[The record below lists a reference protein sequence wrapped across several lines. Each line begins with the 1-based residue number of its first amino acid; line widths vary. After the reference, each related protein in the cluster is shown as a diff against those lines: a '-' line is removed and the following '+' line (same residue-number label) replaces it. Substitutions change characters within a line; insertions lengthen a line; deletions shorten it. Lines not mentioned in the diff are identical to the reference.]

1 MFKNLREDIDAMIAR
16 DPAAR
21 NRFEVAL
28 LYPGFQ
34 ALLFYRL
41 SHAFWAR
48 DWRLIG
54 RGISQ
59 LGRWLTGIE
68 IHPGAKIGRR
78 FSSTTAWVWWS
89 ARPAKSAMTSRFTTA

>member
-34 ALLFYRL
+34 ALLFYRCL
-41 SHAFWAR
+41 RAVS
-48 DWRLIG
+48 
-54 RGISQ
+54 
-59 LGRWLTGIE
+59 
-68 IHPGAKIGRR
+68 
-78 FSSTTAWVWWS
+78 
-89 ARPAKSAMTSRFTTA
+89 